1 MLHIN
6 DDNIKEFLFRGSFGL
21 EKEGLRVT
29 GEGHPAITEHPII
42 ENDHIT
48 MDFSENQT
56 EINTGVYED
65 AAEALRELDQWERI
79 IHKVL
84 YTQNEREYLWP
95 FSNPPYLSG
104 NREIPIAQFQDNE
117 ADKTDYRLH
126 LSRRYGKYMM
136 TYCGIHV
143 NFSFHPELINREYEL
158 SDRPESKQE
167 FLNSFYLDLAQKAM
181 RYAWLIVALT
191 AASPVADS
199 SFIGGEKGVDYFCG
213 LASFRCS
220 ELGYWN
226 HFVPA
231 FNYQSIRD
239 YVNSIRC
246 FVDLG
251 LLNSPAELYYP
262 VRLKPKGKNQLDSL
276 EKTGVNHIEFRMF
289 DINPLSYHG
298 IEKRDLDFI
307 QLFLVWLAS
316 LPSIE
321 LDVKQQVNA
330 VQNFKRAAHFDL
342 DNTMLV
348 EGKSIASEGI
358 ELITAIEDFYRSF
371 STDSLAILSYEK
383 EKLLNPSARYA
394 YQVKERFSQDYV
406 KKGMVHAKKLQNK
419 KLRYEMEFV
428 R

>member
-95 FSNPPYLSG
+95 FSNPPYLSS

-143 NFSFHPELINREYEL
+143 NISFHPELINREYEL

-298 IEKRDLDFI
+298 IDKRDLDFI

-358 ELITAIEDFYRSF
+358 ELITAMEDFYRSF

-419 KLRYEMEFV
+419 KFRYEMEFV

>member
-42 ENDHIT
+42 ENNHIT

-65 AAEALRELDQWERI
+65 ASEALRELDQWERT

-84 YTQNEREYLWP
+84 YSQNEREYLWP

-126 LSRRYGKYMM
+126 LSERYGKYMM

-158 SDRPESKQE
+158 SDRPENKQE
-167 FLNSFYLDLAQKAM
+167 FQNSFYLDLAQKAM

-231 FNYQSIRD
+231 FNYQSIRE
-239 YVNSIRC
+239 YVNSIRF
-246 FVDLG
+246 FVESG

-298 IEKRDLDFI
+298 IDKRDLDFI

-316 LPSIE
+316 LPPIE
-321 LDVKQQVNA
+321 FDVKQQVNA

-348 EGKSIASEGI
+348 EGKSIALEGI
-358 ELITAIEDFYRSF
+358 ELITAMEDFYRSF
-371 STDSLAILSYEK
+371 SNDSLAILSYEK

>member
-6 DDNIKEFLFRGSFGL
+6 DDIIKEFLFRGYFGL

-29 GEGHPAITEHPII
+29 GEGHPATTEHPII
-42 ENDHIT
+42 ENEHIT

-65 AAEALRELDQWERI
+65 ASEALRELEQWERT

-84 YTQNEREYLWP
+84 YSQNEREYLWP
-95 FSNPPYLSG
+95 FSNPPYLKG

-126 LSRRYGKYMM
+126 LSERYGKYMM

-143 NFSFHPELINREYEL
+143 NFSFHPELLNREYEL
-158 SDRPESKQE
+158 SDWRENKQE
-167 FLNSFYLDLAQKAM
+167 FQNSFYLDLAQKAM
-181 RYAWLIVALT
+181 RYACLVVALT
-191 AASPVADS
+191 AASPIADN

-231 FNYQSIRD
+231 FNYQSIWE
-239 YVNSIRC
+239 YVNSIRF
-246 FVDLG
+246 FVESG

-262 VRLKPKGKNQLDSL
+262 VRLKPMGKNQLNSL

-289 DINPLSYHG
+289 DINPLSYYG
-298 IEKRDLDFI
+298 IDKRDLDFV

-316 LPSIE
+316 LPAIE
-321 LDVKQQVNA
+321 FDVKQQVNA

-358 ELITAIEDFYRSF
+358 ELITAMEDFYRSF
-371 STDSLAILSYEK
+371 SNDSLAILSYEK

-394 YQVKERFSQDYV
+394 YQVKERFSKGFV

>member
-191 AASPVADS
+191 AASPIADN
-199 SFIGGEKGVDYFCG
+199 SFIGGEKGIDYFCG

-298 IEKRDLDFI
+298 IDKRDLDFV

-316 LPSIE
+316 LPAIE
-321 LDVKQQVNA
+321 FDVKQQVNA

-358 ELITAIEDFYRSF
+358 ELITAMEDFYRSF

-406 KKGMVHAKKLQNK
+406 KKGMVHAKKQQNK

>member
-42 ENDHIT
+42 ENNHIT

-95 FSNPPYLSG
+95 FSNPPYLSS

-126 LSRRYGKYMM
+126 LSERYGKYMM

-251 LLNSPAELYYP
+251 LLNSQAELYYP

-298 IEKRDLDFI
+298 IDKRDLDFI

-358 ELITAIEDFYRSF
+358 ELITAMEDFYRSF

>member
-6 DDNIKEFLFRGSFGL
+6 DDIIKEFLFRGYFGL

-42 ENDHIT
+42 ENEHIT

-65 AAEALRELDQWERI
+65 ASEALRELDQWERT

-84 YTQNEREYLWP
+84 YSQNEREYLWP

-181 RYAWLIVALT
+181 RHAWLVVALT
-191 AASPVADS
+191 AASPIADN
-199 SFIGGEKGVDYFCG
+199 SFIGGEKGIDYFCG

-231 FNYQSIRD
+231 FNYQSIRE
-239 YVNSIRC
+239 YVNSIRF
-246 FVDLG
+246 FVESG

-298 IEKRDLDFI
+298 IDKRDLDFI

-358 ELITAIEDFYRSF
+358 ELITAMEDFYRSF

-406 KKGMVHAKKLQNK
+406 KKGMVHAKKMQNK

>member
-65 AAEALRELDQWERI
+65 AVEALRELDQWERI

-143 NFSFHPELINREYEL
+143 NFSFHPELLNREYEL
-158 SDRPESKQE
+158 SDWPESKQE

-181 RYAWLIVALT
+181 RYAWLVVALT

-231 FNYQSIRD
+231 FNYQSIRE
-239 YVNSIRC
+239 YVNSIRF
-246 FVDLG
+246 FVESG

-262 VRLKPKGKNQLDSL
+262 VRLKPMGKNQLNSF

-289 DINPLSYHG
+289 DINPLSYYG
-298 IEKRDLDFI
+298 IDKRDLDFV

-316 LPSIE
+316 LPAIE
-321 LDVKQQVNA
+321 FDVKQQVNA

-348 EGKSIASEGI
+348 EGKSIALEGI
-358 ELITAIEDFYRSF
+358 EVITAMEDFYRSF

-394 YQVKERFSQDYV
+394 YQVKERFSKGFV